1 MYKNQLQEFAQRSC
15 INLPSY
21 SSIREGPDHAPRFK
35 AKVNCNGE
43 IFESPKFCCT
53 LRQAEH
59 AAAEVALKMLSQRG
73 PSRAVAAKVLDETG
87 VYKNLLQETA
97 HRAGMKLPVYT
108 TVRTGPGYAP
118 VFTCTVE
125 LSGMSFSG
133 EPAKTKKQAQ
143 KSAAMAAWFSL
154 KEMSHICSS
163 SYHLSDLG
171 RKDEQEQ
178 VIVARYLSSLRLPEM
193 SISGQGEKGKLRK
206 EIFRVK
212 GNVIPCGVGSPSF
225 RMKHQNSTYSYLPPE
240 WFLYETCHRG
250 VPQQSHFLA
259 LPSTSTSI
267 PRPRFF
273 PFIQSM
279 MLRPDIGSIFWA
291 REQEPIAAVPEP
303 RPLFYL
309 SNNLL
314 PVPDRNDS
322 RVTIEE
328 IEENSPMQEEWL
340 NKDVNPSCWRDNFL
354 SSASGIPTLDV
365 SNHPQSQHSSLEEEL
380 LQKETGERQVQSTNG
395 TSKSIWPIKP
405 NKEFSWL
412 PPGFMCNRQS
422 VTEAGEAWLQP
433 QNIKS
438 PGFLWS
444 DVQHLHSKVA
454 SCPKDTRHSAGL
466 TTVSGVTGRNGG
478 AFSSASFR
486 PVVSNRSLPVS
497 TPRNAVFTGS
507 TRPRVECKMK
517 HSHPKPCAS
526 QMAPAVQIRTVMPVR
541 SSPTRRMPSPSQ
553 EGTSSEGEIKSAE
566 VTGKDIS
573 TASSEFCR
581 LQI

>member
-35 AKVNCNGE
+35 AKVSCNGE
-43 IFESPKFCCT
+43 IFESPKFSCT

-59 AAAEVALKMLSQRG
+59 AAAEVALRTLSQRG

-118 VFTCTVE
+118 VFICTVE
-125 LSGMSFSG
+125 LAGMNFSG

-154 KEMSHICSS
+154 KEMSHIRSS
-163 SYHLSDLG
+163 SYQLSDLG

-193 SISGQGEKGKLRK
+193 SISGQREKGKLQK

-212 GNVIPCGVGSPSF
+212 GDVIPCGVGSPSF
-225 RMKHQNSTYSYLPPE
+225 RMQHQNSTYSYLPPE

-279 MLRPDIGSIFWA
+279 LRPDIGSIFWA
-291 REQEPIAAVPEP
+291 REQGPIAVVPEP

-328 IEENSPMQEEWL
+328 IEENSPVQEEWL
-340 NKDVNPSCWRDNFL
+340 NEDVNPACWRDNFL
-354 SSASGIPTLDV
+354 SSASGIPKLDV
-365 SNHPQSQHSSLEEEL
+365 SNHPQSQRSSLEEEL
-380 LQKETGERQVQSTNG
+380 LQKEIGEKQVQSTNG
-395 TSKSIWPIKP
+395 TSRSIQPVKP
-405 NKEFSWL
+405 NKEFGWL
-412 PPGFMCNRQS
+412 PPGFICNRQS
-422 VTEAGEAWLQP
+422 VKEAGEDWLPP
-433 QNIKS
+433 QNLKS
-438 PGFLWS
+438 PGFLLS
-444 DVQHLHSKVA
+444 DIQHLHSKAA
-454 SCPKDTRHSAGL
+454 SCPKDARNSAGL
-466 TTVSGVTGRNGG
+466 TTASGVTGRNGG
-478 AFSSASFR
+478 AFSSSSF
-486 PVVSNRSLPVS
+486 PSIVSNRSLPVS

-507 TRPRVECKMK
+507 TRPRVEGKK
-517 HSHPKPCAS
+517 HLHRMPCAS
-526 QMAPAVQIRTVMPVR
+526 QMAPAVQIRTVMPVC
-541 SSPTRRMPSPSQ
+541 SSPIRRTSFPSQ
-553 EGTSSEGEIKSAE
+553 EGTSSEDKMKRAKA
-566 VTGKDIS
+566 TGKDIS